1 MLIIEIA
8 LGIVLAWF
16 IINHFEIILNAIL
29 YPFKLICI
37 LLIDAWEI
45 LYEMIYGLTVNGKK
59 LIYFLLPLVILLTVV
74 IGLIYIIFEYI
85 SQPYSKYLFFSLFGS
100 ALSFAI
106 FIMLKESYM
115 SYKSK
120 SSKYWIFGT
129 VIGVILSIFLIVL
142 VVRGIALLFS

>member
-74 IGLIYIIFEYI
+74 IGLI
-85 SQPYSKYLFFSLFGS
+85 
-100 ALSFAI
+100 
-106 FIMLKESYM
+106 
-115 SYKSK
+115 
-120 SSKYWIFGT
+120 
-129 VIGVILSIFLIVL
+129 
-142 VVRGIALLFS
+142 